1 MNINVSDIR
10 TYLVCPRILY
20 FRGDDEW
27 KDKADKFL
35 KHTFL
40 REISLEEA
48 LYEREWEDKSI
59 LNKLLL
65 RSFSSVEGKIEDI
78 YREEFERIDSSLFSS
93 VKEEV
98 KNELS
103 EISEGIWCAVENSG
117 GEVRALMEPEEIE
130 RRLYSDRLGLFG
142 RVDKI
147 ISDREKDH
155 IPSIIK
161 TGRCPD
167 FGVWKEDRIQLA
179 AYVMLLEEEVGKTI
193 NRGVVEYFRFG
204 KPILVEINRYDRR
217 LVLDVRNKIKKIY
230 RGNLPER
237 EEKVFCKYCEYR
249 EECAVKRSLF
259 SKFF

>member
-1 MNINVSDIR
+1 MDINVSDIR

-20 FRGDDEW
+20 FREDNEW
-27 KDKADKFL
+27 KDNDKFL

-78 YREEFERIDSSLFSS
+78 YREEFERIDRSLFSS

-103 EISEGIWCAVENSG
+103 EISEGIWCAVEKFG

-130 RRLYSDRLGLFG
+130 KKLYSDRLGLFG

-147 ISDREKDH
+147 ISNDENY

-179 AYVMLLEEEVGKTI
+179 AYVMLLEEEAGKTI
-193 NRGVVEYFRFG
+193 NRGVVEYFRSG
-204 KPILVEINRYDRR
+204 KPVLVEINRYDRR

-237 EEKVFCKYCEYR
+237 EEKVFCEYCDYR
-249 EECAVKRSLF
+249 EECVVKRSLF